1 MRTALLAQGQA
12 LVDAIAVG
20 MVGDDEDP
28 GLGGCRRRE
37 DERAGQKR
45 WNGERWNGPHDAPE
59 NERSAGK
66 SIISND

>member
-1 MRTALLAQGQA
+1 MGAALLALGQA

-20 MVGDDEDP
+20 VVGDDEDP
-28 GLGGCRRRE
+28 GFGGGWSRE
-37 DERAGQKR
+37 DERAGQ
-45 WNGERWNGPHDAPE
+45 ERWNGPHDAPE